1 MLKLCGKNEKE
12 LIAPLDDEGDDDAD
26 DDITDT
32 EMASHSFAIVFR
44 SFVKFLVTGISKRKS
59 TFVHCPKS
67 YVKLGQRVL
76 TKVLQTQCSQIF
88 QIRKFV
94 ENYGLSLV
102 FLISSK

>member
-26 DDITDT
+26 NDDIADT

-44 SFVKFLVTGISKRKS
+44 SFVYSLVTGISKRKS

-67 YVKLGQRVL
+67 YVKLVQRVL
-76 TKVLQTQCSQIF
+76 TKYLQ
-88 QIRKFV
+88 KM
-94 ENYGLSLV
+94 L
-102 FLISSK
+102 

>member
-76 TKVLQTQCSQIF
+76 TKVLQKKNKSMRLF
-88 QIRKFV
+88 SRF
-94 ENYGLSLV
+94 
-102 FLISSK
+102 FL